1 MPDRPADQNDSASP
15 PEPLDDLINS
25 APCGFLRFD
34 DTGKILLAN
43 QRLLKSLEYDLDEL
57 VGLSIDKIL
66 PVPSRI
72 FYQTHFFPLLKLH
85 GNVNEV
91 YFSLCSRSAEQIPV
105 LVNAIRR
112 ETDAG
117 LVSDCIFVQMRQ
129 RNEYEDEILRAKREA
144 ERAVRAK
151 EEFLAM
157 VSHELRTPLSSI
169 KGWSKM
175 LNDSIL
181 KPEDTRRAY
190 DAISRSTQSLSD
202 LIDDLIELS
211 RITAGKLNINVE
223 PLDLTTVVRA
233 AVEVIRPA
241 AEAKSINLET
251 IVDGSAPVSG
261 DAGRLQQVIWNLLSN
276 AIKFTPKHGEV
287 KIRVGR
293 VNSSVEIA
301 VSDTG
306 QGIAADFLPFVF
318 DRFRQADNSGT
329 RKQGG
334 LGLGMAISRHLVE
347 LHGGT
352 IRVESEGTDKGS
364 TFYVRLP
371 ILTVKTQTT
380 LAAGSD
386 QAKLSGLDG
395 IKILVVED
403 DETACRMLKT
413 MLEYAGGKVTCVRSA
428 KDALNEI
435 KNSPLDVIISDIEM
449 PDGDGYSLIESIRA
463 MSGETAFI
471 PAIALT
477 ANAGQSERVKALSSG
492 YHLHLA
498 KPVEPLELVHA
509 IANLANKKRNT
520 VKS

>member
-1 MPDRPADQNDSASP
+1 MPDTSEDQTSSASR
-15 PEPLDDLINS
+15 PEPLDGLINS

-34 DTGKILLAN
+34 DTGKILVAN
-43 QRLLKSLEYDLDEL
+43 ERLLQTLEYDLDEL

-66 PVPSRI
+66 TVASRI

-85 GNVNEV
+85 GKLNEC
-91 YFSLCSRSAEQIPV
+91 YFSLSSRSGEQVPV
-105 LVNAIRR
+105 LANAVRR
-112 ETDAG
+112 ETETG
-117 LVSDCIFVQMRQ
+117 TVNDCIFVQMRQ
-129 RNEYEDEILRAKREA
+129 RNEYEDEILHAKREA

-151 EEFLAM
+151 DEFLAM

-175 LNDSIL
+175 LKEGML
-181 KPEDTRRAY
+181 RPEDTARAY
-190 DAISRSTQSLSD
+190 DAIARSTQSLTS
-202 LIDDLIELS
+202 LIDDLIDLS

-223 PLDLTTVVRA
+223 PLDLTTVVGS

-241 AEAKSINLET
+241 AEAKLIDLQT

-318 DRFRQADNSGT
+318 DRFRQADDSGT
-329 RKQGG
+329 RRQSG

-364 TFYVRLP
+364 TFYVRP
-371 ILTVKTQTT
+371 ADTHGQNT
-380 LAAGSD
+380 
-386 QAKLSGLDG
+386 
-395 IKILVVED
+395 D
-403 DETACRMLKT
+403 DARRRQRT
-413 MLEYAGGKVTCVRSA
+413 G
-428 KDALNEI
+428 
-435 KNSPLDVIISDIEM
+435 
-449 PDGDGYSLIESIRA
+449 
-463 MSGETAFI
+463 
-471 PAIALT
+471 
-477 ANAGQSERVKALSSG
+477 
-492 YHLHLA
+492 
-498 KPVEPLELVHA
+498 
-509 IANLANKKRNT
+509 
-520 VKS
+520 